1 MRASR
6 AARCLRMKWRNSSV
20 LKKALRAL
28 LLMASLTLLVLGL
41 GDYGILRALVRFLCP
56 SCVGLA

>member
-1 MRASR
+1 
-6 AARCLRMKWRNSSV
+6 MKWRNSSV

>member
-1 MRASR
+1 MR
-6 AARCLRMKWRNSSV
+6 LRSSSV
-20 LKKALRAL
+20 LKKVLRAL
-28 LLMASLTLLVLGL
+28 LLMASLALIALGL